1 MEMVNPVAVVY
12 DYKKDVR
19 LSIQLISWVL
29 KPFGAWPKSD
39 KMSHIERYA
48 YKLVNVICTSLIAF
62 VFIPSAIYLVLEED
76 DAYVKMKVAAPLNF
90 NLMAVVKYF
99 ALIFREND
107 IRSGI
112 EHIMSDWMNTRHYD
126 DRTIMIRNAK
136 FGQRLVMICTVFMYG
151 GLAFY
156 CIVLPLSSGKVT
168 EDDGNLTYRPLAYP
182 VANVLGDVRRSPINE
197 IFFCLQALSDFIVHS
212 ITAGA
217 CSLAAVFAM
226 HAYGRLEILMQ
237 WIEHLIDGREDF
249 YDNVDD
255 RLTTIVQQH
264 VRILHMCF
272 VEYFV
277 IVEWEN
283 KEMTSY
289 VTYVVLYIAVTF
301 NIFILCYVGEL
312 VAEKYKKIG
321 EISYM
326 IDWHR
331 LSGRKGLDLIL
342 IIAVSNQTSIK
353 LTAGNFFELSLS
365 TFCDVV
371 KTSFGYLN
379 MLRTLTT

>member
-1 MEMVNPVAVVY
+1 METVDPVAVVY

-19 LSIQLISWVL
+19 LSIQLISWIL

-39 KMSHIERYA
+39 EMSHVERYA

-62 VFIPSAIYLVLEED
+62 VFVPSAIYLVLEVD
-76 DAYVKMKVAAPLNF
+76 DAYGILKLTAPLNF
-90 NLMAVVKYF
+90 NLMAAVKYF

-112 EHIMSDWMNTRHYD
+112 EHIANDWMNTRHYD

-136 FGQRLVMICTVFMYG
+136 FGQRLVIICTVFMYG

-156 CIVLPLSSGKVT
+156 CVVLPLSNGKVT

-182 VANVLGDVRRSPINE
+182 VASMLGDVRRSPINE

-217 CSLAAVFAM
+217 
-226 HAYGRLEILMQ
+226 
-237 WIEHLIDGREDF
+237 
-249 YDNVDD
+249 
-255 RLTTIVQQH
+255 
-264 VRILHMCF
+264 
-272 VEYFV
+272 
-277 IVEWEN
+277 
-283 KEMTSY
+283 Y

-353 LTAGNFFELSLS
+353 LSAGNFFELSLS

-379 MLRTLTT
+379 MLRTLTA